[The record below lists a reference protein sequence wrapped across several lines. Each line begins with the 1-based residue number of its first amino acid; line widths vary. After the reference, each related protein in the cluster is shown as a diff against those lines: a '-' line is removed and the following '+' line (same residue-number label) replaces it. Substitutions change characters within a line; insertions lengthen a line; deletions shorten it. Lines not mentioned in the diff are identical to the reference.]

1 MNAAPYH
8 RDLRVNYPPDGT
20 ARDTYVQSGNGGL
33 AQPYSPV
40 KYPAVTTFATR
51 QNFNP
56 PSPLVKPR
64 GVYY

>member
-33 AQPYSPV
+33 A
-40 KYPAVTTFATR
+40 
-51 QNFNP
+51 
-56 PSPLVKPR
+56 
-64 GVYY
+64 